1 MNALYYFSHPRFC
14 AWAAA
19 LIALFAGNAVVSQP
33 AQPSPAESPMI
44 WKHLGTDMAVSIT
57 QGWRQTRDN
66 LSVSGQPLRIAGQ
79 RFERGLG
86 THAPGVMVFK
96 LDRQHRRF
104 MAFVGVDDGGDARGS
119 VVFEVLL
126 DGKKAFHSGVMKHG
140 QAAKHI
146 DLALTGVTELRL
158 IVTDAGDGP
167 GGDHADW
174 AEAAIDSFVA
184 AKPVRQFSTAGF
196 FTVANSPR
204 AVLNFNPGWR
214 FLKGDVGGGR
224 ATGF

>member
-1 MNALYYFSHPRFC
+1 
-14 AWAAA
+14 
-19 LIALFAGNAVVSQP
+19 
-33 AQPSPAESPMI
+33 MI

-126 DGKKAFHSGVMKHG
+126 DGKKAFDSGVMKHG

-196 FTVANSPR
+196 FTVANSPSR
-204 AVLNFNPGWR
+204 GFEFQSRLAVSQR
-214 FLKGDVGGGR
+214 RCRRRR

>member
-1 MNALYYFSHPRFC
+1 MNAHYQSRHSKFC

-19 LIALFAGNAVVSQP
+19 LIALFPGNAVFSQS
-33 AQPSPAESPMI
+33 AQPSPAESPII
-44 WKHLGTDMAVSIT
+44 WKYLKTDMAVSIT

-66 LSVSGQPLRIAGQ
+66 LSVSGQPLRIAGR

-96 LDRQHRRF
+96 FDRQHQRF
-104 MAFVGVDDGGDARGS
+104 TALIGVDDGGDARGS

-126 DGKKAFHSGVMKHG
+126 DGKKAFDSGVMKHG
-140 QAAKHI
+140 QAAKQI
-146 DLALTGVTELRL
+146 DLALTGVSELRL

-184 AKPVRQFSTAGF
+184 AKPVPQFSTAGF
-196 FTVANSPR
+196 FTVTNSP
-204 AVLNFNPGWR
+204 AR
-214 FLKGDVGGGR
+214 F
-224 ATGF
+224 